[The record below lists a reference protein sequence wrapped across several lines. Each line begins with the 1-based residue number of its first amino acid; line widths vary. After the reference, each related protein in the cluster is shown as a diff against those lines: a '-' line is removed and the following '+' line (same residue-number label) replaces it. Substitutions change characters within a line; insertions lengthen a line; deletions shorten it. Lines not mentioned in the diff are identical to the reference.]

1 MPARFAELLTDEQV
15 VRVHEASLEILEN
28 VGVRVCNQEARTIF
42 AKHGCYVDS
51 ETQIVKFPR
60 TVVEH
65 FRAAIPPTF
74 TFHGR
79 DPAYDRT
86 IPGDGP
92 LMVTGSSAPD
102 ILDPQTG
109 QVRRSRSDDI
119 ARIAYLINELP
130 GYDIFSISIIANDA
144 PPGQFSISRFYP
156 ALKNCLKP
164 VRGSAPDMDE
174 VDNILK
180 LGALIAGSEAAFWE
194 RPFITFQYCALIS
207 PLTMDVESTE
217 KLMRLT
223 ERGIPSYGVVAPNAG
238 VSAPFTLT
246 GTLALANAEFLAQ
259 ATLEQMTRPGK
270 PIIYDPLPTVADMRT
285 GAYAPGGI
293 ETGILTMGCN
303 QMARFYNVPSGGF
316 VGLTNAKTN
325 DAQSG
330 FETGMS
336 TTVAVLAG
344 ADLLNMGGLLDALMV
359 FDFAK
364 MVIDNEIALMLKQ
377 IGPGLQFSEENL
389 ALDVIGETGPGGM
402 FIDKLH
408 TLERMRTTALL
419 PEIAD
424 RSPQAQWEANG
435 MPDSQALAMQRVHE
449 ILTWDNPAVFSP
461 DVDMCIRAEFE
472 GLVAGDTV
480 DLEATTGLS
489 V

>member
-28 VGVRVCNQEARTIF
+28 VGMLVRNEEARARF
-42 AKHGCYVDS
+42 AKHGCLVDTQ
-51 ETQIVKFPR
+51 TQIVKFPR
-60 TVVEH
+60 AIVEH
-65 FRAAIPPTF
+65 YRQAIPPTF

-79 DPAYDRT
+79 DPQYDRT

-92 LMVTGSSAPD
+92 LTTTSSSAPD
-102 ILDPQTG
+102 VLDPQTG
-109 QVRRSRSDDI
+109 NVRRARSDDI
-119 ARIAYLINELP
+119 ARIAYLVNELP
-130 GYDIFSISIIANDA
+130 GYDLFSISVTADDA
-144 PPGQFSISRFYP
+144 PPGQYSLSRFYP
-156 ALKNCLKP
+156 ALKHCLKP

-259 ATLEQMTRPGK
+259 AALEQMVRAGK
-270 PIIYDPLPTVADMRT
+270 PIIYEPLPTVADMRT
-285 GAYAPGGI
+285 GAYAPGAI
-293 ETGILTMGCN
+293 ETGIILMGCA

-316 VGLTNAKTN
+316 SGLSNAKTN

-336 TTVAVLAG
+336 TAVTVLAG

-364 MVIDNEIALMLKQ
+364 AVIDNEIALMLKQ
-377 IGPGLQFSEENL
+377 TGRGLQFSEENL
-389 ALDVIGETGPGGM
+389 ALDVIAETGPGGM
-402 FIDKLH
+402 FLDKLH
-408 TLERMRTTALL
+408 TIQRMRATALL

-424 RSPQAQWEANG
+424 RAPRNQWEAEG
-435 MPDSQALAMQRVHE
+435 MPDSQTQAMRRVRE
-449 ILTWDNPAVFSP
+449 ILTRDNPAVFSP
-461 DVDMCIRAEFE
+461 DVDARIRAEFE
-472 GLVAGDTV
+472 DLVAGDAV
-480 DLEATTGLS
+480 ALDITTD
-489 V
+489 